1 MIIFSNRSVQADFT
15 FGEPRNLGPAINCDF
30 DESGASL
37 SADGLSLFFDS
48 DYPRGSD
55 WDLEG
60 DWNLFVVTRETLDDR
75 WGQPVSLGPAV
86 NSPDVSEWDPSI
98 SSDGL
103 ELYFTRGSRTHRKD
117 VHHDLYVVVR
127 GTTQSQWSDAANLGE
142 TVNTPGNEGGASI
155 SADGLSLYFA
165 SDWGNGPGKRD
176 LYVVTR
182 LTRNDPWC
190 TPANLGVAVNSPSDD
205 FAPSIASDD
214 LTLIFSSTRPGKYCR
229 YADIWMVRRRTPSDP
244 WGEPFN
250 LGPIVNTRDVHYA
263 DISPDGRTLYL
274 SCFNRYGGFGLYDM
288 WQASIIP
295 IVDLDGD
302 GIVNI
307 ADMGIMVDF
316 WGTDEP
322 LCDIGPMPWGDGIVD
337 VQDLIVLAEYLF
349 EEVPPVK

>member
-117 VHHDLYVVVR
+117 VHHDLYVVAR

-155 SADGLSLYFA
+155 SADGLSLY
-165 SDWGNGPGKRD
+165 
-176 LYVVTR
+176 
-182 LTRNDPWC
+182 
-190 TPANLGVAVNSPSDD
+190 VAVTSASDD